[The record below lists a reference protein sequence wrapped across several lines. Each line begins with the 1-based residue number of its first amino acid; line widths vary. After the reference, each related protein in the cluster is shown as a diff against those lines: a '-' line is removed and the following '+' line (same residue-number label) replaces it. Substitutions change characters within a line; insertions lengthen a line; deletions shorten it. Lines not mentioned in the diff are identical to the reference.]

1 MLCGLGDQRVE
12 VADLPLGE
20 LADGALALMAEVHRT
35 YRCPDKPRHR
45 VVNGLEQP
53 AHEVVSPFV

>member
-1 MLCGLGDQRVE
+1 ME

-45 VVNGLEQP
+45 MVNGLEQP